1 MAARRLNAEMEE
13 REEEKKDRWAV
24 ILQPAWA
31 QEPRNLMRVTCGPY
45 INDGR
50 LNYYTS

>member
-1 MAARRLNAEMEE
+1 MLRCR
-13 REEEKKDRWAV
+13 REEEKEERWAAN
-24 ILQPAWA
+24 LQPAWA
-31 QEPRNLMRVTCGPY
+31 QEPKNLMRVICESY